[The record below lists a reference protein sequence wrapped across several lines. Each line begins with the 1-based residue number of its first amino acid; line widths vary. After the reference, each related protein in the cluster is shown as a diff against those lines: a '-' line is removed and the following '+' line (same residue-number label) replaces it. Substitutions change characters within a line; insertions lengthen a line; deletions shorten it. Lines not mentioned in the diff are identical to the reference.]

1 MLLLRFAESIV
12 TSTTLWAEELLCS
25 HGEIGGK
32 EIGDSLETQGL
43 LRLGPSFYDHVHYGQ
58 GKMMLTEL
66 INSHCEKIIAGG
78 SLTHDD
84 ATSQLASSIY
94 IDDLLFL
101 FQIDDL
107 SRQQQ

>member
-1 MLLLRFAESIV
+1 
-12 TSTTLWAEELLCS
+12 
-25 HGEIGGK
+25 
-32 EIGDSLETQGL
+32 
-43 LRLGPSFYDHVHYGQ
+43 
-58 GKMMLTEL
+58 MLTEL
-66 INSHCEKIIAGG
+66 INSHCEKIITGG